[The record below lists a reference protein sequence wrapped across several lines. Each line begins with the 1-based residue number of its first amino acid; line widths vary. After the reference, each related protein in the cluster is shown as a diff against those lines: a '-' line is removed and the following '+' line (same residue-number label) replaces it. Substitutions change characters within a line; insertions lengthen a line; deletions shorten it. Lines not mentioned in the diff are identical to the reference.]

1 MGGPL
6 DPEGGEEA
14 RMNTTLRA
22 LVSQAERLVQT
33 EAYEEAIAICHAI
46 LRRHP
51 RFARC
56 YRFLAEAYLGLG
68 EHSEAAD
75 LFRRALGVDP
85 EDPVAY
91 AGLGIVFAERG
102 LREEAIWQL
111 ERAFELAPGRDG
123 LRRELA
129 RLYQERGSP
138 GQVQLTRAALARL
151 YIRGG
156 LWNKAIGELKD
167 LIAREP
173 YRLDLRASLVRTLW
187 RAGRQ
192 EEAARAAQTVIDQ
205 APNCLIARLILGAY
219 WCCQG
224 RIDEARPLLLGAREL
239 DPEDREASRLMGDTW
254 PWLLQT
260 IACEPV
266 PAQQAA
272 PEVETPEAPAEEFTP
287 PLAAPC
293 QPGLPEWLTERSGA
307 PAGTPHIVT
316 LPDASLHALLSTLA
330 EDEAAAEGEG
340 ELPFGP
346 EAPAPAAPPSGH
358 LRALRP
364 LIGGAGAPTPG
375 SAPSPD
381 LLSPITVLQR
391 QLDATP
397 DDHEARL
404 ALARALARDGRTEE
418 ALVHYDALAAQ
429 GNYLSQVIAD
439 LEALVRA
446 TPGDRALRDLLG
458 DAYARAGRF
467 QEAMMMYRSPSEQE
481 SSNHAIGG

>member
-1 MGGPL
+1 
-6 DPEGGEEA
+6 
-14 RMNTTLRA
+14 MNTTLRA

-33 EAYEEAIAICHAI
+33 EAYQEAIAICHAI

-56 YRFLAEAYLGLG
+56 YRILAEAYLGLG

-129 RLYQERGSP
+129 RLYQERGSSAE
-138 GQVQLTRAALARL
+138 VQLTRAALARL
-151 YIRGG
+151 YARGG

-187 RAGRQ
+187 RAGQQ

-205 APNCLIARLILGAY
+205 APNCLVARLILGAY

-224 RIDEARPLLLGAREL
+224 RTDEARPLLLGAREL
-239 DPEDREASRLMGDTW
+239 DPEDREATRLMGDTW
-254 PWLLQT
+254 PWLLQ
-260 IACEPV
+260 AVSGEPAAAA
-266 PAQQAA
+266 PAAGEAAA
-272 PEVETPEAPAEEFTP
+272 PEEAAEQLARPQAVPGQPALP
-287 PLAAPC
+287 DWLAAP
-293 QPGLPEWLTERSGA
+293 GA
-307 PAGTPHIVT
+307 TQESTPHIVT
-316 LPDASLHALLSTLA
+316 LPGASLRALLSSL
-330 EDEAAAEGEG
+330 EEEAAAEGEG
-340 ELPFGP
+340 ELPSGP
-346 EAPAPAAPPSGH
+346 EAPAPQQPSPP
-358 LRALRP
+358 RPRTLRP
-364 LIGGAGAPTPG
+364 LTASPAGTPRPEPAPPTQLEAGP
-375 SAPSPD
+375 
-381 LLSPITVLQR
+381 LSPVSALQH
-391 QLDATP
+391 QLEATP
-397 DDHEARL
+397 DDHDTRL
-404 ALARALARDGRTEE
+404 ALARALTREGRLEE
-418 ALVHYDALAAQ
+418 ALTHYDALAAQ
-429 GNYLSQVIAD
+429 GNYLGQVIAD

-446 TPGDRALRDLLG
+446 TPGDRALCDLLG

-467 QEAMMMYRSPSEQE
+467 QDSMRMYRSPSEHDR
-481 SSNHAIGG
+481 SD